1 MTSHLEHDQV
11 GLRCTLMRGGTSKG
25 VYLFE
30 HDLPPAGPQR
40 DALLKRLMGTPDVM
54 QIDGLGGTHLIT
66 SKIAVI
72 GPSSVPDADVDY
84 TFAQVELDRD
94 VIDWRGNCGNISA
107 GVGPFAID
115 AGLVRAKEPVTEVR
129 IHNTNTRKILIARVQ
144 VERGRAKVK
153 GDYAIAGVPGT
164 GAEIFMDYR
173 MTAGAVSGKV
183 LPTGNR
189 IDTLLLESGQ
199 ALEVTLCDV
208 ANPIVFCRAEDIGLR
223 GDELPEAINP
233 NQPLVERLREIRGK
247 AAAAGGYVK
256 NWQRVDE
263 ESALL
268 PMVVFV
274 SAPGDYVSMAE
285 QQVPGADMDLRAR
298 LIFMNRCHEAMA
310 GTGSMCI
317 AAASR
322 VPGSIVQQALRPGA
336 DTKETLS
343 IGHPLG
349 IMHVVVRTRA
359 ANNEAGMEIQG
370 LGFGRTA
377 RRIMDGT
384 VYVPTSEAY

>member
-1 MTSHLEHDQV
+1 MTSHLEHDQA

-30 HDLPPAGPQR
+30 QDLPPSGPQR

-72 GPSSVPDADVDY
+72 GPPSVPNADVDD
-84 TFAQVELDRD
+84 TFAQCELDRD

-115 AGLVRAKEPVTEVR
+115 AGLVRAREPVTEVR
-129 IHNTNTRKILIARVQ
+129 IYNTNTQKIIVAHVQ

-164 GAEIFMDYR
+164 GAEIFLDYR

-189 IDTLLLESGQ
+189 IDRLALESGQ
-199 ALEVTLCDV
+199 ELEVTLCDV
-208 ANPIVFCRAEDIGLR
+208 ANPIVFCRAADIGLQ

-233 NQPLVERLREIRGK
+233 NQPLVDRLREIRGK
-247 AAAAGGYVK
+247 AAVAGGYVK
-256 NWQRVDE
+256 NWRTVDQ

-268 PMVVFV
+268 PMLVFV
-274 SAPGDYVSMAE
+274 SESGDYVSMAE
-285 QQVPGADMDLRAR
+285 QPVSGADMDLRAR

-336 DTKETLS
+336 DAKETLS

>member
-1 MTSHLEHDQV
+1 MTSHLEHDQA

-30 HDLPPAGPQR
+30 QDLPPAGPQR

-72 GPSSVPDADVDY
+72 GPPSVPNADVDY
-84 TFAQVELDRD
+84 TFAQCELDRD

-115 AGLVRAKEPVTEVR
+115 AGLVRAREPVTEVR
-129 IHNTNTRKILIARVQ
+129 IYNTNTQKIIVAHVQ

-189 IDTLLLESGQ
+189 IDRLALESGQ
-199 ALEVTLCDV
+199 ELEVTLC
-208 ANPIVFCRAEDIGLR
+208 ATP
-223 GDELPEAINP
+223 
-233 NQPLVERLREIRGK
+233 
-247 AAAAGGYVK
+247 
-256 NWQRVDE
+256 
-263 ESALL
+263 
-268 PMVVFV
+268 
-274 SAPGDYVSMAE
+274 
-285 QQVPGADMDLRAR
+285 
-298 LIFMNRCHEAMA
+298 
-310 GTGSMCI
+310 
-317 AAASR
+317 
-322 VPGSIVQQALRPGA
+322 
-336 DTKETLS
+336 
-343 IGHPLG
+343 
-349 IMHVVVRTRA
+349 
-359 ANNEAGMEIQG
+359 
-370 LGFGRTA
+370 
-377 RRIMDGT
+377 
-384 VYVPTSEAY
+384 